1 MKQERSRK
9 QGQRV
14 PIAGQPSGSPVVPAT
29 PLSPRRKWLFRLLAV
44 GVLPLIFL
52 GGLELLLRLLG
63 VGFDPHFFKQARI
76 GGQDCYVANDSF
88 GLRFFPRSMARTP
101 PPVVMSATKVPGTF
115 RIFIFGESAALGDP
129 RPNYGAGS
137 YLEVLLAERFPQA
150 KFEVVN
156 TGITAIN
163 SHVILP
169 IAQECAR
176 QSGDLWLVYMGNNE
190 MVGPFGAAT
199 VFGLQAPPL
208 WLIKAQLEMKR
219 LRLAQAL
226 IEVRQKF
233 QKDHSGSANWHG
245 MEMFMQNQVPPNDP
259 RRQRVYNN
267 FERNLAEILNA
278 GLASG
283 TKVVLSTV
291 PVNLKDCPPFGSLS
305 QDGLSPAD
313 RSAYEKFCQDGAA
326 AEAQGRFTDAQ
337 SDFQLA
343 TGLCPQAAEAQF
355 QLATCL
361 LHLTNGTAA
370 GQHFQKALDA
380 DTLPFR
386 ADTRINESIRAAA
399 RKHAGESLVLCDAAE
414 ALSANSPD
422 GISGKEFFY
431 EHVHLNPN
439 GNYALAIAWAGQVE
453 KLLGPALK
461 GGARPAWA
469 SQVECEQLIGLT
481 DWNRV
486 SIFEDILRRVQ
497 QPPFSGQS
505 GNAQRVARL
514 QGEIDGLRRG
524 LTSEAATQARET
536 YLQALRRAPENF
548 RLHENYAEFLE
559 ALHES
564 KPAIAEREKVC
575 ELIPYTYFPYYA
587 LGVDLKEAGALAEAR
602 AVLLKA
608 AALKPD
614 AGDIRLG
621 LGIVSA
627 RQGEWEQA
635 RQELETARRFSPED
649 PQVPLYLGEVLW
661 KLGRRSEAL
670 ASLGE
675 ASRLAPSDWQPHY
688 RLASDLAQESDFSGA
703 ATEYQEALRLNP
715 DQVKTKLGLAAAL
728 LNLGREP
735 EAIQQLNEV
744 LLREPGNPAALK
756 LRNKIRSR

>member
-1 MKQERSRK
+1 MKRKRSLK
-9 QGQRV
+9 KGQR
-14 PIAGQPSGSPVVPAT
+14 PPNAGHPSGLPAVPAAR
-29 PLSPRRKWLFRLLAV
+29 LSPRRKWLFRFLAV
-44 GVLPLIFL
+44 VALPLIAL

-63 VGFDPHFFKQARI
+63 VGFDPHFFKPARI

-101 PPVVMSATKVPGTF
+101 PPVLMPATKAPGTF

-129 RPNYGAGS
+129 RPNYGAGT

-169 IAQECAR
+169 IAQECSR

-226 IEVRQKF
+226 IEVSRKF
-233 QKDHSGSANWHG
+233 QKAGSVSEGWHG

-259 RRQRVYNN
+259 RRQRVYDN

-291 PVNLKDCPPFGSLS
+291 AVNLKDCPPFGTRLPEA
-305 QDGLSPAD
+305 LSPAG
-313 RSAYEKFCQDGAA
+313 RSAYEQFCQDGAA
-326 AEAQGRFTDAQ
+326 AEAQGRFSDAQ

-343 TGLCPQAAEAQF
+343 TRLCPQAAEAQF

-386 ADTRINESIRAAA
+386 ADSRINESIRAAA

-414 ALSANSPD
+414 ALSASSPD

-469 SQVECEQLIGLT
+469 SQAECEQLIGLT

-514 QGEIDGLRRG
+514 QGEIDGLRLR

-536 YLQALRRAPENF
+536 YLQALRRAPEDF

-559 ALHES
+559 DMHEL
-564 KPAIAEREKVC
+564 KPAIAERQKVC
-575 ELIPYTYFPYYA
+575 ELIPFTYFPYYA
-587 LGVDLKEAGALAEAR
+587 LGVDLKEAGALPEAR
-602 AVLLKA
+602 EALRKA

-614 AGDIRLG
+614 QGDNWQE

-635 RQELETARRFSPED
+635 RQELETARRFSPEE
-649 PQVPLYLGEVLW
+649 PQVPLFLGEVLW
-661 KLGRRSEAL
+661 KLGQRSEAM
-670 ASLGE
+670 ASLRV
-675 ASRLAPSDWQPHY
+675 AIRLAPSDWQPHY
-688 RLASDLAQESDFSGA
+688 RLASDLAQESDFPDA
-703 ATEYQEALRLNP
+703 AAEYQEVLRLNP
-715 DQVKTKLGLAAAL
+715 THVNTKLGLAAVL

-735 EAIQQLNEV
+735 EALRQLDEV
-744 LLREPGNPAALK
+744 LTQEPGNQAALE
-756 LRNKIRSR
+756 LRQKIRR

>member
-1 MKQERSRK
+1 MKRERSRK
-9 QGQRV
+9 KGQR
-14 PIAGQPSGSPVVPAT
+14 PPNAGRPSGSVVVPAT

-44 GVLPLIFL
+44 VVLPLILL
-52 GGLELLLRLLG
+52 GGLELMLRLLG
-63 VGFDPHFFKQARI
+63 VGFDPHFFKPARI

-88 GLRFFPRSMARTP
+88 GLRFFPRSMARTS
-101 PPVVMSATKVPGTF
+101 PPVVMSATKAPGTF

-129 RPNYGAGS
+129 RPNYGAGT
-137 YLEVLLAERFPQA
+137 YLEALLAERFPQA

-169 IAQECAR
+169 IAQECSR
-176 QSGDLWLVYMGNNE
+176 QSGGLWLVYMGNNE

-267 FERNLAEILNA
+267 FERNLEEILSA

-283 TKVVLSTV
+283 AKVVLSTV
-291 PVNLKDCPPFGSLS
+291 AVNLKDCPPFGTLLPE
-305 QDGLSPAD
+305 GLSPAD
-313 RSAYEKFCQDGAA
+313 RSAYEQFCLDGAA

-337 SDFQLA
+337 SDFQRA
-343 TGLCPQAAEAQF
+343 TELCPQAAEAQF

-370 GQHFQKALDA
+370 RQHFQKALDA
-380 DTLPFR
+380 DTLHFR
-386 ADTRINESIRAAA
+386 ADSRINESIRAAA

-422 GISGKEFFY
+422 GIPGGELLY

-453 KLLGPALK
+453 KFLELTLK
-461 GGARPAWA
+461 DGARPSWA
-469 SQVECEQLIGLT
+469 SQAECEQLLGLT

-486 SIFEDILRRVQ
+486 SIIEEVLQRLQ
-497 QPPFSGQS
+497 HPPFSGQS
-505 GNAQRVARL
+505 GNASRVARL
-514 QGEIDGLRRG
+514 QGEIDGLRRR

-536 YLQALRRAPENF
+536 YLRALRRAPENF

-559 ALHES
+559 AMHEL

-575 ELIPYTYFPYYA
+575 ELIPFTYFPYYA
-587 LGVDLKEAGALAEAR
+587 LGVDLKDAGALPEAR
-602 AVLLKA
+602 EALRKA

-614 AGDIRLG
+614 QGDNWLE
-621 LGIVSA
+621 LGIVYA
-627 RQGEWEQA
+627 RQGEWGQA

-670 ASLGE
+670 ASLRE
-675 ASRLAPSDWQPHY
+675 AIRLAPSDWQPHY
-688 RLASDLAQESDFSGA
+688 RMASDLVQEGLFPDA
-703 ATEYQEALRLNP
+703 AAEYQEVLRLNP
-715 DQVKTKLGLAAAL
+715 AHVKTKLGLAAVL

-735 EAIQQLNEV
+735 EAVRQLDEV
-744 LLREPGNPAALK
+744 LIQEPGNQAALE
-756 LRNKIRSR
+756 LRRKIRR

>member
-1 MKQERSRK
+1 MKRERSRK
-9 QGQRV
+9 QGQR
-14 PIAGQPSGSPVVPAT
+14 PPNAGHPSGSRAV
-29 PLSPRRKWLFRLLAV
+29 LSASLSSRRKWLFRLLAV
-44 GVLPLIFL
+44 VIFPLIVF
-52 GGLELLLRLLG
+52 GGLELLLRLFG
-63 VGFDPHFFKQARI
+63 VGFNPHFFKQARI

-101 PPVVMSATKVPGTF
+101 PPVVMPATKAPGTF

-129 RPNYGAGS
+129 RPNYGAGT

-163 SHVILP
+163 SHVIMP
-169 IAQECAR
+169 IAQECSR

-219 LRLAQAL
+219 LRLVQGL
-226 IEVRQKF
+226 VEVGQEF
-233 QKDHSGSANWHG
+233 QKTGSGAAGWHG

-267 FERNLAEILNA
+267 FERNLEGILSA

-283 TKVVLSTV
+283 AKVVLSTV
-291 PVNLKDCPPFGSLS
+291 AVNLKDCPPFGTQLPE
-305 QDGLSPAD
+305 GFSPAD
-313 RSAYEKFCQDGAA
+313 RSAYEQLCQDGAA
-326 AEAQGRFTDAQ
+326 AEAQGRFADAQ

-361 LHLTNGTAA
+361 LHLTNGTTAR
-370 GQHFQKALDA
+370 QHFQMAMDT

-386 ADTRINESIRAAA
+386 ADSRINESIRAAA

-414 ALSANSPD
+414 ALSASSPN
-422 GISGKEFFY
+422 GVSGKEFFY

-439 GNYALAIAWAGQVE
+439 GNYALAIVWAGQVE
-453 KLLGPALK
+453 KLLEPSLK

-497 QPPFSGQS
+497 QPPFSSQS

-514 QGEIDGLRRG
+514 QGEIDGLRLQ
-524 LTSEAATQARET
+524 LTSEAVTQSRET
-536 YLQALRRAPENF
+536 YLKALRRAPEDF

-559 ALHES
+559 ALHEL

-575 ELIPYTYFPYYA
+575 ELIPCTYFPFYA
-587 LGVDLKEAGALAEAR
+587 LGVDLKDAGALPEAR
-602 AVLLKA
+602 EALRKA
-608 AALKPD
+608 AALNPD
-614 AGDIRLG
+614 QGDNWQE

-635 RQELETARRFSPED
+635 RHELETARRFSPEE

-661 KLGRRSEAL
+661 KLGQHSEAM
-670 ASLGE
+670 ASLRV
-675 ASRLAPSDWQPHY
+675 AIRLAPSDWQPHY
-688 RLASDLAQESDFSGA
+688 RLASDLAQEADFSGA

-715 DQVKTKLGLAAAL
+715 AQVKTKLGLVAVL

-735 EAIQQLNEV
+735 EAVRQLDEI
-744 LLREPGNPAALK
+744 LLQEPGNQAALE
-756 LRNKIRSR
+756 LRRKIRR

>member
-1 MKQERSRK
+1 MKRERRRK
-9 QGQRV
+9 QGQR
-14 PIAGQPSGSPVVPAT
+14 PPNAGHPSGAPAVLSA

-44 GVLPLIFL
+44 VVLPLILL
-52 GGLELLLRLLG
+52 GGLELMLRLLG
-63 VGFDPHFFKQARI
+63 VGFDPHFFKPTRI

-101 PPVVMSATKVPGTF
+101 PPVVMPATKAPGTF

-176 QSGDLWLVYMGNNE
+176 HEGDLWLVYMGNNE

-219 LRLAQAL
+219 LRLVQGVL
-226 IEVRQKF
+226 EVSQKF
-233 QKDHSGSANWHG
+233 QKAGAGAAGWHG

-259 RRQRVYNN
+259 RRQRVYNH
-267 FERNLAEILNA
+267 FERNLEEILNT

-283 TKVVLSTV
+283 AKVVLSTV
-291 PVNLKDCPPFGSLS
+291 AVNLKDCPPFGTRS

-337 SDFQLA
+337 SDFQRA
-343 TGLCPQAAEAQF
+343 TELCPQAAEAQF

-361 LHLTNGTAA
+361 LHLTNGVAA
-370 GQHFQKALDA
+370 RPHFQQALDA

-386 ADTRINESIRAAA
+386 ADSRINESIRAAA
-399 RKHAGESLVLCDAAE
+399 RKFAGESLVLCDAAE
-414 ALSANSPD
+414 ALSADSPD
-422 GISGKEFFY
+422 GIPGGELLY
-431 EHVHLNPN
+431 EHVHLKPN
-439 GNYALAIAWAGQVE
+439 GNYALALAWAGQVE
-453 KLLGPALK
+453 KFLDPALK
-461 GGARPAWA
+461 GGAHAAWA
-469 SQVECEQLIGLT
+469 SQAECEQLLGLT

-486 SIFEDILRRVQ
+486 SILEDILQRVQ

-514 QGEIDGLRRG
+514 QGEIEKLQAR
-524 LTSEAATQARET
+524 LTSAAAAPARET
-536 YLQALRRAPENF
+536 YLRALRRAPENF

-559 ALHES
+559 ALHEL

-575 ELIPYTYFPYYA
+575 ELIPYTYFPYFT
-587 LGVDLKEAGALAEAR
+587 LGVDLKEAGALVEAR

-614 AGDIRLG
+614 GGDIRLE

-627 RQGEWEQA
+627 RQGEWDAA
-635 RQELETARRFSPED
+635 RRELETARRFSPDD
-649 PQVPLYLGEVLW
+649 PKVPLYQGEVLW

-670 ASLGE
+670 ASLRE
-675 ASRLAPSDWQPHY
+675 AIRLAPADWQAHY
-688 RLASDLAQESDFSGA
+688 RLAGNLAQESDFSGA

-715 DQVKTKLGLAAAL
+715 AHVKTKLGLAAVL
-728 LNLGREP
+728 LNLGHKP
-735 EAIQQLNEV
+735 EALRQLDEA
-744 LLREPGNPAALK
+744 LTLEPNNPPALE
-756 LRNKIRSR
+756 LQRKIRSM

>member
-1 MKQERSRK
+1 
-9 QGQRV
+9 
-14 PIAGQPSGSPVVPAT
+14 
-29 PLSPRRKWLFRLLAV
+29 LLAV
-44 GVLPLIFL
+44 VVLPLIVF
-52 GGLELLLRLLG
+52 GSLELLLRLLG
-63 VGFDPHFFKQARI
+63 VGFDPHFFKPARI
-76 GGQDCYVANDSF
+76 GGHDYYVANDSF
-88 GLRFFPRSMARTP
+88 GLRFFPRSMARTAP
-101 PPVVMSATKVPGTF
+101 PIVMPATKAPGTF

-129 RPNYGAGS
+129 RPNYGAGA
-137 YLEVLLAERFPQA
+137 YLEVLLAGRFPQA
-150 KFEVVN
+150 KFEVIN

-169 IAQECAR
+169 IAQECSR

-199 VFGLQAPPL
+199 VFGWQAPPL

-219 LRLAQAL
+219 LRLVQGL
-226 IEVRQKF
+226 LEVSQKF
-233 QKDHSGSANWHG
+233 QKADSGATGWHG
-245 MEMFMQNQVPPNDP
+245 MEMFMHNQVPPNDP
-259 RRQRVYNN
+259 RRQRVYDN
-267 FERNLAEILNA
+267 FERNLEGILSV

-283 TKVVLSTV
+283 AKVVLSTV
-291 PVNLKDCPPFGSLS
+291 AVNLKDCPPFATQSPE
-305 QDGLSPAD
+305 GLSPAD
-313 RSAYEKFCQDGAA
+313 CSNYERFCQDGAA

-343 TGLCPQAAEAQF
+343 TGLYPQGAEAQF

-370 GQHFQKALDA
+370 RQHFQQAIDT

-386 ADTRINESIRAAA
+386 ADSRINESIRAAA

-422 GISGKEFFY
+422 GISGQEFFY

-453 KLLGPALK
+453 KLLEPALK
-461 GGARPAWA
+461 GGARAAWA
-469 SQVECEQLIGLT
+469 SQAECERLIGLT

-486 SIFEDILRRVQ
+486 SIFEDILQRVQ

-505 GNAQRVARL
+505 GNAQQVARL
-514 QGEIDGLRRG
+514 QGETDGLRRR

-536 YLQALRRAPENF
+536 YLQALRQAPEDF

-559 ALHES
+559 AMHEL

-575 ELIPYTYFPYYA
+575 ELIPCTYFPYYA
-587 LGVDLKEAGALAEAR
+587 LGLDLKDAGALPEAHEALR
-602 AVLLKA
+602 KA
-608 AALKPD
+608 AALNPD
-614 AGDIRLG
+614 QGDNWQE

-635 RQELETARRFSPED
+635 RHELETARRLSPEE
-649 PQVPLYLGEVLW
+649 PKIPLYLAEVLW
-661 KLGRRSEAL
+661 KLGQRSEAM
-670 ASLGE
+670 ASLRE
-675 ASRLAPSDWQPHY
+675 AIRLAPSDWQPHY

-715 DQVKTKLGLAAAL
+715 AQVKAKLGLAAVL

-735 EAIQQLNEV
+735 EAAQQLDEV
-744 LLREPGNPAALK
+744 LIQEPGNQAALE
-756 LRNKIRSR
+756 LRRNIHR